1 MENIFKK
8 IENELDTLPIAE
20 KVEILKKLRGQV
32 DEIDGRMVELLS
44 ERTLRS
50 VMIGKIKKSL
60 GLPTYNPER
69 EKEISSRISKFAN
82 EPLTQAALIRIYERI
97 IDESRAVQ
105 KLDANKFN
113 FLNSL
118 KVNSKIS
125 FSNLLTK
132 KQWIIVAVF
141 FVCTVL
147 LLTYILFSPN
157 YYEARGPLRFEIKEG
172 EPLTEI
178 VDHLYEKKIISS
190 KFNMKLATFLSGR
203 EKDLRAARFY
213 IPNGLSYLD
222 LIDLFVNGK
231 ADFMREVKIRDG
243 LTIKWMAFIIKRE
256 VFVDSTAFVNIARDS
271 AFINSLG
278 LKYKTLQGYL
288 MPGEYGI
295 YERSSAREVIEKMY
309 NSTIEFFTDSLKERS
324 KELGYSLHQIITLA
338 SIIKGETNRISE
350 MPTIAQVY
358 YNRLKIGMRLQAD
371 PTVQYIQPNGWKN
384 LTFKDLKMDSPY
396 NTYIYSG
403 LPPGPINNP
412 GRNALMAALYPD
424 SSKYLYFVAG
434 GDGRHNFSNN
444 YSQHLREV
452 AKLRRYLKSQKR
464 K

>member
-132 KQWIIVAVF
+132 SSDDNLKTHI
-141 FVCTVL
+141 
-147 LLTYILFSPN
+147 
-157 YYEARGPLRFEIKEG
+157 
-172 EPLTEI
+172 
-178 VDHLYEKKIISS
+178 DHYDTQNK
-190 KFNMKLATFLSGR
+190 
-203 EKDLRAARFY
+203 
-213 IPNGLSYLD
+213 
-222 LIDLFVNGK
+222 
-231 ADFMREVKIRDG
+231 
-243 LTIKWMAFIIKRE
+243 
-256 VFVDSTAFVNIARDS
+256 
-271 AFINSLG
+271 
-278 LKYKTLQGYL
+278 
-288 MPGEYGI
+288 
-295 YERSSAREVIEKMY
+295 
-309 NSTIEFFTDSLKERS
+309 
-324 KELGYSLHQIITLA
+324 
-338 SIIKGETNRISE
+338 SIINFYW
-350 MPTIAQVY
+350 Q
-358 YNRLKIGMRLQAD
+358 
-371 PTVQYIQPNGWKN
+371 KN
-384 LTFKDLKMDSPY
+384 
-396 NTYIYSG
+396 
-403 LPPGPINNP
+403 
-412 GRNALMAALYPD
+412 
-424 SSKYLYFVAG
+424 
-434 GDGRHNFSNN
+434 
-444 YSQHLREV
+444 
-452 AKLRRYLKSQKR
+452 
-464 K
+464 